1 MKGRSRGE
9 KEGGTD
15 GYPLRAAFVEGDGE
29 ANRQDATQSHK
40 RFHISDTHR
49 GHGRVCIVCLDRMQ
63 KTLRRQGHRLIQN
76 TRGASLVLMVSH
88 LCVCLVNKNLGKQQ
102 ETLKVTA
109 QTLCTVKVAKMSAH
123 KCTEHFL
130 VLVKSAKQKKNKK
143 KKQADV
149 SPAVLLRCP
158 RC

>member
-1 MKGRSRGE
+1 MREKHWSDECREANRMGKKARKCDRGVTNAGRSRGE

-15 GYPLRAAFVEGDGE
+15 GYTLRAAFMEGDSE

-76 TRGASLVLMVSH
+76 TRGAPLVLMVSH
-88 LCVCLVNKNLGKQQ
+88 LCVCLVNKNLGK
-102 ETLKVTA
+102 
-109 QTLCTVKVAKMSAH
+109 
-123 KCTEHFL
+123 
-130 VLVKSAKQKKNKK
+130 
-143 KKQADV
+143 
-149 SPAVLLRCP
+149 
-158 RC
+158 